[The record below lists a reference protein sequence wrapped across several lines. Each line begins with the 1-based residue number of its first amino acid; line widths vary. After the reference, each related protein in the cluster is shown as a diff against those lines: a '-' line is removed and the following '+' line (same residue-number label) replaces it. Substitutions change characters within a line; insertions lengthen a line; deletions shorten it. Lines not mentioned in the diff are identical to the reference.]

1 MADPS
6 SDTRKRI
13 LDVTIKL
20 SSESGFAGVSIRKI
34 ARGVG
39 IKESS
44 LYNHFQSKEA
54 LLNAALDEAERE
66 FCSLT
71 LPSDAIE
78 GMISGN
84 RPEEFLRKG
93 LNRYKGHW
101 NDPRMSRVWI
111 LMEMEQYRSERVASI
126 ILRETDRIIRFNETV
141 FKMMIERGLVKPFN
155 ARFLAELFSRTM
167 LSLHGDYALSI
178 LHKRPP
184 DEIEQRMVAWIRHFV
199 DLISR

>member
-1 MADPS
+1 MPSQPS
-6 SDTRKRI
+6 STRNRI
-13 LDVTIKL
+13 LDVTIRL
-20 SSESGFAGVSIRKI
+20 SSQSGFAGVSVREI
-34 ARGVG
+34 AKGVG

-54 LLNAALDEAERE
+54 LFNAALDEAERE

-71 LPSDAIE
+71 LPTDAIE

-93 LNRYKGHW
+93 LIRYKGHW
-101 NDPRMSRVWI
+101 NDPRMSRVWL

-141 FKMMIERGLVKPFN
+141 FKRMIERGHIKPFN

-167 LSLHGDYALSI
+167 LSLHGDYALNI
-178 LHKRPP
+178 LHNRPHE
-184 DEIEQRMVAWIRHFV
+184 EIEQRMVAWIRHFV
-199 DLISR
+199 DMISR